1 MLKRILLGLGDKEH
15 SEAKVQHAIALAQQH
30 EARVTA
36 VTILDSDRLNYVGPV
51 PMGGGGAAEELREHR
66 RKVAGEKIEE
76 VAEYFEQSCR
86 DSGVEF
92 TLHRREGDPFKI
104 LTQEAK
110 FQDLM
115 LFGLT
120 GVFDYGLV
128 TDQDEK
134 PIDLLIRFIRAGV
147 RPILAIDQEFRPL
160 NRVLIAYSGSV
171 ESARTVKQFI
181 RMQPR
186 PEAAI
191 RVVTFDRDEEV
202 GKHRLEDVESYC
214 RDYGVSIETK
224 FINGPPKGH
233 IIEEADDFN
242 ADVIVMG
249 NSAKSLLS
257 RKIFGETAL
266 YCLQHADRPVFLNQ

>member
-15 SEAKVQHAIALAQQH
+15 SGSKIQHAIDLAQQH
-30 EARVTA
+30 AARITA
-36 VTILDSDRLNYVGPV
+36 VTILDTHRLNYVGPV

-66 RKVAGEKIEE
+66 LTVAGQRIEE
-76 VAEYFEQSCR
+76 VAEFFEQCCR
-86 DSGVEF
+86 DAGVEF
-92 TLHRREGDPFKI
+92 TLHREEGDPFKV
-104 LTQEAK
+104 LTKQSK

-115 LFGLT
+115 LFGLDCT
-120 GVFDYGLV
+120 FDYGLV

-147 RPILAIDQEFRPL
+147 RPILAVDEKFRSL
-160 NRVLIAYSGSV
+160 NRILIAYSGSV

-191 RVVTFDRDEEV
+191 RVVTFDTNEELAKWRLEEV
-202 GKHRLEDVESYC
+202 DSYC
-214 RDYGVSIETK
+214 RDYGVSVETK
-224 FINGPPKGH
+224 FVHGSPKGH
-233 IIEEADDFN
+233 IIEEADDFS

-266 YCLQHADRPVFLNQ
+266 YCLKHADRPVFLNQ

>member
-15 SEAKVQHAIALAQQH
+15 SESKIQHAIDLAQRH
-30 EARVTA
+30 DARITA
-36 VTILDSDRLNYVGPV
+36 VTILDADRLNYVGPV
-51 PMGGGGAAEELREHR
+51 PMGGGAAAEELREHR
-66 RKVAGEKIEE
+66 HEVAGQKIAE
-76 VAEYFEQSCR
+76 VAEFFASSCR
-86 DSGVEF
+86 DANVNF
-92 TLHRREGDPFKI
+92 ALHQTEGDPFTI
-104 LTQEAK
+104 LTQESK

-134 PIDLLIRFIRAGV
+134 PIDLLIRFIQAGV
-147 RPILAIDQEFRPL
+147 RPILAVGNTFRPL
-160 NRVLIAYSGSV
+160 KRVLIAYSGSV

-181 RMQPR
+181 RMQPQ
-186 PEAAI
+186 PDAAI
-191 RVVTFDRDEEV
+191 RVVTFSTNDEQ
-202 GKHRLEDVESYC
+202 GKARLEEVESYC
-214 RDYGVSIETK
+214 QDYGINVETK
-224 FINGPPKGH
+224 FIHGNPKGH
-233 IIEEADDFN
+233 ILEEADDFN

-266 YCLQHADRPVFLNQ
+266 YCLKQADRPVFLNQ

>member
-15 SEAKVQHAIALAQQH
+15 SGSKIRYAIDLAQQH
-30 EARVTA
+30 SARITA
-36 VTILDSDRLNYVGPV
+36 VTILDTDRLNYVGPV
-51 PMGGGGAAEELREHR
+51 PMGGGAAAEELRQHR
-66 RKVAGEKIEE
+66 HTVAGEKISE
-76 VAEYFEQSCR
+76 VAEYFEKCCR
-86 DSGVEF
+86 DADVEF
-92 TLHRREGDPFKI
+92 TLLREEGDPFKI
-104 LTQEAK
+104 LSQQAR

-120 GVFDYGLV
+120 GIFDYGLV

-147 RPILAIDQEFRPL
+147 RPILAVDEEYRPL
-160 NRVLIAYSGSV
+160 NRILIAYSGSM
-171 ESARTVKQFI
+171 ESARTVKHL
-181 RMQPR
+181 
-186 PEAAI
+186 
-191 RVVTFDRDEEV
+191 TFDTNDDLGNLRLKEV
-202 GKHRLEDVESYC
+202 EGYC

-224 FINGPPKGH
+224 FVHGAPKGH
-233 IIEEADDFN
+233 ILEEADDFG

-266 YCLQHADRPVFLNQ
+266 YCLNHADRPVFLNQ

>member
-15 SEAKVQHAIALAQQH
+15 SGSKIQHAIDLAQQH
-30 EARVTA
+30 AARITA
-36 VTILDSDRLNYVGPV
+36 VTILDNDRLNYVGPV
-51 PMGGGGAAEELREHR
+51 PMGGGAAAEELREHR
-66 RKVAGEKIEE
+66 HTVAGQKIDE
-76 VAEYFEQSCR
+76 VAEFFEQSCR
-86 DSGVEF
+86 DAAVEF
-92 TLHRREGDPFKI
+92 TLLREEGDPFKI
-104 LTQEAK
+104 LTAQSK

-128 TDQDEK
+128 TDRDEK

-147 RPILAIDQEFRPL
+147 RPILAVDEKFRPL

-186 PEAAI
+186 PDAAI
-191 RVVTFDRDEEV
+191 RVVTFDTKEDL
-202 GKHRLEDVESYC
+202 GKLRLEEVESYC

-224 FINGPPKGH
+224 LIHGTPKGH
-233 IIEEADDFN
+233 ILEEANDFN

-266 YCLQHADRPVFLNQ
+266 YCLNHADRPVFLNQ